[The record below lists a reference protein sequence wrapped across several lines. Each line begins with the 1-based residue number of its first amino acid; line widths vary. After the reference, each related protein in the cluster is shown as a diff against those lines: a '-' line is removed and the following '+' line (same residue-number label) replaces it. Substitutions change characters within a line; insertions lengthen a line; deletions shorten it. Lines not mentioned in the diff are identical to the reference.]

1 MSVIAKNP
9 MTIAMLAIFLIMVGI
24 ASTYPPGARFMPFV
38 VGVPAIM
45 LCLLQMVLDARNARQ
60 APEPKDRRS
69 EMEIAEERV
78 SQMTGRQLTFEAVHL
93 APEITVSE
101 NPTGVRES
109 SEWRIWGYVLALIA
123 GLLFFGYMA
132 TIPIFLLLFLRWQAR
147 CSWARAA
154 TYAAI
159 GASTLY
165 LIFIY
170 TLRFQFHQGFITEW
184 MMGFLG

>member
-1 MSVIAKNP
+1 MNAIAKNP

-24 ASTYPPGARFMPFV
+24 ATTYPPGARFMPFV
-38 VGVPAIM
+38 IGVPAIL
-45 LCLLQMVLDARNARQ
+45 LCLLQMLLDARNARQ
-60 APEPKDRRS
+60 APETKDTRS

-78 SQMTGRQLTFEAVHL
+78 SQMTGRQLNFEAVHM

-109 SEWRIWGYVLALIA
+109 SEWRIWMYVLALIA
-123 GLLFFGYMA
+123 GLVLFGYTL
-132 TIPIFLLLFLRWQAR
+132 TIPVFLLLFLRWQAD

-159 GASTLY
+159 GAGTLY
-165 LIFIY
+165 LIFMY
-170 TLRFQFHQGFITEW
+170 LLRFQFHQGFITERV
-184 MMGFLG
+184 MDFLG